1 MASPVTG
8 IHHVTA
14 IGGPAQANVD
24 FYAGRLGL
32 RFVKRTVN
40 FDDPGTYHLYYADGD
55 AHPGSFLTFFPYAD
69 AHPGRVGVGQ
79 ATATA
84 YAVPE
89 GAADWWMD
97 RFAADGFSFG
107 NPAARFGRRIL
118 PFRDPDGLVLELV
131 ETPGATEGWADGP
144 IPLDA
149 ALGAFF
155 GVTLCVADPAP
166 TARVLTDVLGYREA
180 GEEGGRLRFENP
192 AADRA
197 AFVDLYCAPGI
208 EPGRMGAGVVHHVAF
223 RVPSDE
229 AQVEVRE
236 TLLERGH
243 QPTPMMD
250 RQYFHSIYFREP
262 GGVLFEVATDPPGFA
277 VDEPADRLGT
287 ALKLP
292 PQYEPMRA
300 QIERR
305 LPPLHVP
312 HQQPA

>member
-1 MASPVTG
+1 MASPVIG
-8 IHHVTA
+8 LHHVTA
-14 IGGPAQANVD
+14 ISGPAQANVD

-32 RFVKRTVN
+32 RFVKKTVN

-55 AHPGSFLTFFPYAD
+55 AHPGSFLTFFPYEH
-69 AHPGRVGVGQ
+69 AHPGRVGEGQ

-89 GAADWWMD
+89 GAVDWWVD
-97 RFAADGFSFG
+97 RLAADGLDLG
-107 NPAARFGRRIL
+107 TPAERFGRRVL

-131 ETPGATEGWADGP
+131 ETPAATEGWADGP
-144 IPLDA
+144 VPLHA

-166 TARVLTDVLGYREA
+166 TARLLTDLLGYREV
-180 GEEGGRLRFENP
+180 GEERGRLRLENP

-197 AFVDLYCAPGI
+197 AFVDLSCAPGTG
-208 EPGRMGAGVVHHVAF
+208 PGRMGAGAVHHVAF
-223 RVPSDE
+223 RVPTDE

-236 TLLERGH
+236 ALMAHGH
-243 QPTPMMD
+243 QPTPVID

-262 GGVLFEVATDPPGFA
+262 GGVLFEIATDPPGFA
-277 VDEPADRLGT
+277 VDEPADALGT
-287 ALKLP
+287 SLRLP
-292 PQYEPMRA
+292 PQYEGRRA

-305 LPPLHVP
+305 LPPLRVP
-312 HQQPA
+312 YQEVS